1 MQNICSS
8 SSSLA
13 RKKDLNCKYRDTC
26 CCPYIAVTAVG
37 NLLPVSLWNCL
48 STSHPLWLILVE
60 YRPIHG
66 STGFLSHFF
75 RDFLF
80 KTFFLNRT
88 SGFREWA
95 KKAIPYLVDHG
106 EICTLGRLHGHGT
119 YIQIWKDYSLRKV
132 KVLSFCFDKSNN
144 S

>member
-1 MQNICSS
+1 M
-8 SSSLA
+8 
-13 RKKDLNCKYRDTC
+13 
-26 CCPYIAVTAVG
+26 
-37 NLLPVSLWNCL
+37 
-48 STSHPLWLILVE
+48 LVE
-60 YRPIHG
+60 YGPVKLTSI
-66 STGFLSHFF
+66 SGFLSHFF

-80 KTFFLNRT
+80 KIFFLNRT

-95 KKAIPYLVDHG
+95 KKAIPYLVGHG

-119 YIQIWKDYSLRKV
+119 YIQIWKEYSIRKI